1 MTRTAPATLAGALLV
16 GYLAGHATSP
26 RAVAVAQ
33 QPAAAVPPAWST
45 IPLSPNQGEVTYWPA
60 EDLKKAHTEL
70 SARSQGRIL
79 SKPRDLVPLPI
90 MRTHMFD
97 VVHRPK
103 LDRPPTPE
111 QHDGVTDLYVILG
124 GSGTLTVGGQID
136 NRQTIAN
143 RPGEYTG
150 QGITGGRAYHVKAG
164 DIIDVPPST
173 PHLSQGDP
181 GGLTYMLIKVNVG
194 LYPWSL
200 VAGSQ

>member
-1 MTRTAPATLAGALLV
+1 MTRTGPAALAGALLV
-16 GYLAGHATSP
+16 GYLAGHASTRSTT
-26 RAVAVAQ
+26 ALAQ
-33 QPAAAVPPAWST
+33 QPAAAQPPAWST
-45 IPLSPNQGEVTYWPA
+45 IPLAPNQGEVTYWSA
-60 EDLKKAHTEL
+60 EDLKKTHTVL
-70 SARSQGRIL
+70 ASRSQGRIL
-79 SKPRDLVPLPI
+79 SKPRDLVQLPI
-90 MRTHMFD
+90 LRTHMFD
-97 VVHRPK
+97 VVHRPQ

-143 RPGEYTG
+143 RPGEYSG
-150 QGITGGRAYHVKAG
+150 QGISGGKAYRVKAG

-173 PHLSQGDP
+173 PHASQGDA

-200 VAGSQ
+200 VSGAQ